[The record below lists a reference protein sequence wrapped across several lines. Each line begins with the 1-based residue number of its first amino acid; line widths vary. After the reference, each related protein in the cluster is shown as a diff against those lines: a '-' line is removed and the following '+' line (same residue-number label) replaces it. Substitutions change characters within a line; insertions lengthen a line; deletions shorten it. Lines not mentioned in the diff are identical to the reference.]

1 MDRQLTH
8 TWPLWCWLYILLSW
22 QALTGVEEPDRVE
35 GYGLSMRHDGHDHW
49 GGCAMHGLEG
59 VQGLGR

>member
-1 MDRQLTH
+1 M
-8 TWPLWCWLYILLSW
+8 YILLSW
-22 QALTGVEEPDRVE
+22 QALTGVEEHDRVE